1 MSVRRRRLAHLQ
13 GPRAGFSGVRN
24 PWPGEPFDVITEEED
39 QHRIAEANAGTFF
52 CYFECGQGS
61 PACLRAEAA

>member
-1 MSVRRRRLAHLQ
+1 
-13 GPRAGFSGVRN
+13 
-24 PWPGEPFDVITEEED
+24 VITEEED